1 MPARRILKTFLLSI
15 LIFISVLSPWL
26 IRNKIVLNTWQIS
39 SISNVSLYVENY
51 MMLERYLGKMKESE
65 DINEKARIL
74 LGTKN
79 YEEAKKIENARILG
93 ETALKEIKLNLG
105 SYIIMHLG
113 KLPSFLLRNSYG
125 NIFLDLGI
133 SGADIQSDIGRNLLN
148 KNFASLFVLVK
159 NAPISSKILI
169 VMAFFWPIIII
180 LTIIGIF
187 AKFKAD
193 PRNLIF
199 WFLILWLGYFF
210 ALTGNLRDI
219 SRYKLAVNAPL
230 FAFAVF
236 GFYRIYNF
244 LKNSWQLKRAFG
256 RKN

>member
-1 MPARRILKTFLLSI
+1 
-15 LIFISVLSPWL
+15 
-26 IRNKIVLNTWQIS
+26 
-39 SISNVSLYVENY
+39 

-133 SGADIQSDIGRNLLN
+133 STD
-148 KNFASLFVLVK
+148 
-159 NAPISSKILI
+159 
-169 VMAFFWPIIII
+169 
-180 LTIIGIF
+180 
-187 AKFKAD
+187 
-193 PRNLIF
+193 
-199 WFLILWLGYFF
+199 
-210 ALTGNLRDI
+210 
-219 SRYKLAVNAPL
+219 
-230 FAFAVF
+230 
-236 GFYRIYNF
+236 
-244 LKNSWQLKRAFG
+244 
-256 RKN
+256 